1 MIKVLIV
8 EDDARVAHNHRC
20 LVEETPGFTVTGVA
34 HTAGAAMGSIA
45 RERPHLILL
54 DLFLP
59 DRSGME
65 LLRTLR
71 GPGRSKGGGGPEDGR
86 SVDDRSRDGRSGDGR
101 SVDGRSKDGGG
112 AHEDG
117 LVDALVITALRDVG
131 HVREALHNGAVH
143 YLIKPFS
150 LASLRDQLERYAAAR
165 SRLEQSGE
173 ATQNDVD
180 RVVGLLR
187 PASNRSHSKAL
198 TSPTGRMVA
207 EALRQAGTDLSATE
221 AAEVTGVARVTARR
235 YLEQL
240 CTDGRAVLTMRHG
253 STGRPEH
260 RYRWV
265 A

>member
-45 RERPHLILL
+45 RERPDLILL

-71 GPGRSKGGGGPEDGR
+71 GPGRSKGDTGSED
-86 SVDDRSRDGRSGDGR
+86 D
-101 SVDGRSKDGGG
+101 GG

-150 LASLRDQLERYAAAR
+150 LSSLRDQLERYAAAR

-198 TSPTGRMVA
+198 ASPTGRMVA
-207 EALRQAGTDLSATE
+207 ETLRQSGTDLSATE
-221 AAEVTGVARVTARR
+221 TAERTGVARVTARR

-240 CTDGRAVLTMRHG
+240 CTDGRAALTMRHG

>member
-8 EDDARVAHNHRC
+8 EDDARVAHNHSS
-20 LVEETPGFTVTGVA
+20 LVEATPGFTVTGVA
-34 HTAGAAMGSIA
+34 HTAAAAMGSIG

-71 GPGRSKGGGGPEDGR
+71 GSERT
-86 SVDDRSRDGRSGDGR
+86 
-101 SVDGRSKDGGG
+101 KD
-112 AHEDG
+112 EG
-117 LVDALVITALRDVG
+117 LVDALVITALRDVE

-150 LASLRDQLERYAAAR
+150 LSALRDQLERYAAAR
-165 SRLEQSGE
+165 SRLQQTGE
-173 ATQNDVD
+173 ATQSDVD
-180 RVVGLLR
+180 SVVGLLR
-187 PASNRSHSKAL
+187 PATNRAHSKAL
-198 TSPTGRMVA
+198 TSPTGRLVA
-207 EALRQAGTDLSATE
+207 ETLRQAGTDMSATE
-221 AAEVTGVARVTARR
+221 AAEHTGVARVTARR

-240 CTDGRAVLTMRHG
+240 CTDGRAALNMRHG
-253 STGRPEH
+253 TTGRPEH

-265 A
+265 Q

>member
-8 EDDARVAHNHRC
+8 EDDARVAHNHSS
-20 LVEETPGFTVTGVA
+20 LVEATPGFTVTGVA
-34 HTAGAAMGSIA
+34 HTAAAAMGSIG

-71 GPGRSKGGGGPEDGR
+71 GS
-86 SVDDRSRDGRSGDGR
+86 
-101 SVDGRSKDGGG
+101 GG
-112 AHEDG
+112 AQDEG
-117 LVDALVITALRDVG
+117 LVDALVITALRDLK

-150 LASLRDQLERYAAAR
+150 LSALRDQLERYAAAR
-165 SRLEQSGE
+165 SRLQQTEE
-173 ATQNDVD
+173 ATQSDVD
-180 RVVGLLR
+180 SVVGLLR
-187 PASNRSHSKAL
+187 PATNRARSKAL
-198 TSPTGRMVA
+198 TSPTGRLVA
-207 EALRQAGTDLSATE
+207 ETLRQAGTDMS
-221 AAEVTGVARVTARR
+221 AAETAERTGVARVTARR

-240 CTDGRAVLTMRHG
+240 CTDGRAALNMRHG
-253 STGRPEH
+253 MTGRPEH

-265 A
+265 Q

>member
-45 RERPHLILL
+45 RERPQLILL

-71 GPGRSKGGGGPEDGR
+71 GPGRSKGDESSEDGGPG
-86 SVDDRSRDGRSGDGR
+86 SGDGG
-101 SVDGRSKDGGG
+101 SHG
-112 AHEDG
+112 DG
-117 LVDALVITALRDVG
+117 LVDVLVITALRDVG

-173 ATQNDVD
+173 ATQSDVD

-198 TSPTGRMVA
+198 ASPTGRMVA
-207 EALRQAGTDLSATE
+207 ETLRQAGADLSATE
-221 AAEVTGVARVTARR
+221 TAERTGVARVTARR